1 MTYSVT
7 IDKEPRDVVR
17 DDESARMVPATKGSK
32 GPIFSVRALDYY
44 DVQAVYGGVDTHE
57 QCAIAFRRGLVAI
70 DGDADKAA
78 DFVASPAAEY
88 GGPLWR
94 YLWDAAL
101 GNSQTG

>member
-1 MTYSVT
+1 MTYCVT
-7 IDKEPRDVVR
+7 IDKAPHDVVR
-17 DDESARMVPATKGSK
+17 DEDSARMIPAAKDAE

-44 DVQAVYGGVDTHE
+44 DVQAVYGGADTRE

-70 DGDADKAA
+70 DGDEKAA
-78 DFVASPAAEY
+78 AAFVDSPAAIY

-101 GNSQTG
+101 GNSPAG